1 MLQLFC
7 FLKILPP
14 PLVFSSASNLPCP
27 FPTGSMRVH
36 AEPDSSYGRRGP
48 PPLQTPPLAS
58 TLPGAA
64 SAASVARR
72 WTVTPTKFWSG
83 GARPPRAGVGSGSAG
98 RPSITLLATAP
109 SAAVAADTP
118 ANGGG
123 GGSSEG
129 EGEGWDRRRRRWR
142 QRRRRR
148 RRGQQ
153 VPRVRLLRRRKAAA
167 KAKAKAMGKAGT
179 VGAASEAAGSAP
191 TPPRSGP
198 TQPAG
203 QWGGDGGGLRRTAAC
218 GVELACAS
226 GLAAV

>member
-14 PLVFSSASNLPCP
+14 PLVFSSASNFPCP

-98 RPSITLLATAP
+98 RPSITLLATA
-109 SAAVAADTP
+109 SAAAAAADTP
-118 ANGGG
+118 AIVNAFATAGGRGGG
-123 GGSSEG
+123 SEG
-129 EGEGWDRRRRRWR
+129 EGEGGDSRC
-142 QRRRRR
+142 
-148 RRGQQ
+148 
-153 VPRVRLLRRRKAAA
+153 RK
-167 KAKAKAMGKAGT
+167 
-179 VGAASEAAGSAP
+179 
-191 TPPRSGP
+191 
-198 TQPAG
+198 
-203 QWGGDGGGLRRTAAC
+203 
-218 GVELACAS
+218 
-226 GLAAV
+226 